1 MYVLALKTPAV
12 NTSFMNGLIYTC
24 RPTERHSLDLNE
36 ACFFSVFI
44 LSLDLEP
51 IMSNAETAEF
61 SSFLAQSS
69 GAPRRRLKQC
79 AAGTYTGLIAYAIQE
94 SPDKK
99 LTFKQI
105 MTKLEPYVFGEKRS
119 IENSIRVCLS
129 SKKCFVKVPVDP
141 DYPNP
146 KKNFWKVDENGI
158 TPKMFRRHFKY
169 IMHIFSDTDIQIQ
182 RMHKCEENSYASE
195 TLVPV
200 CKVSENTSK
209 AKFTG
214 PFSIESLLKSDHE
227 GKRMRSTQMGEDP
240 HYREAQCAA
249 TKRKH
254 LYAAVECFYPVS
266 AEGNHL
272 YSAKRPRLSPGP
284 QFGLSFPQQIKYDHR
299 ALFSS
304 PLMFDTR
311 FVSW

>member
-1 MYVLALKTPAV
+1 MT
-12 NTSFMNGLIYTC
+12 NG
-24 RPTERHSLDLNE
+24 
-36 ACFFSVFI
+36 
-44 LSLDLEP
+44 
-51 IMSNAETAEF
+51 ETAEF

-99 LTFKQI
+99 LTFKEI
-105 MTKLEPYVFGEKRS
+105 MTKLEPFVFGEKRS
-119 IENSIRVCLS
+119 IENNIRVCLS
-129 SKKCFVKVPVDP
+129 SNKCFVKVPVDP

-146 KKNFWKVDENGI
+146 KKNYWKVDENGI
-158 TPKMFRRHFKY
+158 TPKMLRRHFKH
-169 IMHIFSDTDIQIQ
+169 IMHMFPGLMARGDYSRVHDD
-182 RMHKCEENSYASE
+182 

-200 CKVSENTSK
+200 CKATENKSEV
-209 AKFTG
+209 KFTG
-214 PFSIESLLKSDHE
+214 PFSIESLLKSDH
-227 GKRMRSTQMGEDP
+227 GVKRMRSTQMEEHP

-254 LYAAVECFYPVS
+254 MYAAVECFYPVS

-272 YSAKRPRLSPGP
+272 VSTKRPRLSSGP
-284 QFGLSFPQQIKYDHR
+284 QLGLFFLQQIQYDR
-299 ALFSS
+299 TLFSS
-304 PLMFDTR
+304 PLMFNT